1 MQGLLRRLRVLAVGE
16 SVPAKEAPSNGGCRG
31 SLDAVPLLRTATPDV
46 GLGFHAGHG
55 TSFATTS
62 AAAPVREPGFVA
74 ATGLQVDL
82 RGECDI
88 GNLAVTSLTEADEWT
103 AKIAISEQ

>member
-1 MQGLLRRLRVLAVGE
+1 MEGLRRLPASAVGE
-16 SVPAKEAPSNGGCRG
+16 SVPIKEAASNGGCNR

>member
-1 MQGLLRRLRVLAVGE
+1 MEGLRRLRALAVGE
-16 SVPAKEAPSNGGCRG
+16 SVPIKEAASNGGCGG
-31 SLDAVPLLRTATPDV
+31 SLNAVSLLRTPTPDV

-55 TSFATTS
+55 TSFATS
-62 AAAPVREPGFVA
+62 PAAAPVWEPGLLA

-88 GNLAVTSLTEADEWT
+88 GNLAVTPLTEADEWT